1 MHHETFSLRPTNIQN
16 LLLNTKVSKEYQS
29 LPTASSNPSTSRI
42 LYRMKTPLVI
52 PAVLSAL
59 FEFRNKKKNDEKLL
73 SYASFVP

>member
-1 MHHETFSLRPTNIQN
+1 
-16 LLLNTKVSKEYQS
+16 
-29 LPTASSNPSTSRI
+29 
-42 LYRMKTPLVI
+42 MKTPLVI